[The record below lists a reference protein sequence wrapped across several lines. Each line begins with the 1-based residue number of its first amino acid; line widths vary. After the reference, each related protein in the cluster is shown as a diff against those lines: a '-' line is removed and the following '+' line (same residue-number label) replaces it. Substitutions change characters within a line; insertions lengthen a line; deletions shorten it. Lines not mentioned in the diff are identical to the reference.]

1 MTDAARLH
9 GRADALAARIPPLL
23 IEAESL
29 AQTVILGE
37 HGRRRPGH
45 GTEFWQYR
53 QAMPGDP
60 ARLIDW
66 RRSAR
71 SDTAFVQ
78 DKEWHAA
85 QTVMIRVDPSASM
98 RFTSSAGVPSK
109 AERARLLALALA
121 VLLAHAG
128 ERVGLLDADHPPRRG
143 TAHLA
148 AMAARLMDETAH
160 EHDTP
165 DAADLPVSSRAVL
178 MSDFLGDLA
187 SVEATI
193 TEATKR
199 GVRGALVQVLDP
211 AEEGF
216 PFDGRTIFES
226 MGGGIRHE
234 TLDAGELRARYLA
247 RLAERKDRLALLA
260 RQAGWQMTVHH
271 TDTPATSALLWLHGA
286 LSRRRGIG

>member
-1 MTDAARLH
+1 MTNAAQLH

-71 SDTAFVQ
+71 SDTTFAQ

-85 QTVMIRVDPSASM
+85 QTVLIWVDPSASM
-98 RFTSSAGVPSK
+98 RFASSSGVPPK

-121 VLLAHAG
+121 VLLARAG
-128 ERVGLLDADHPPRRG
+128 ERVGLLDAGHPPRRG

-148 AMAARLMDETAH
+148 AMAAQLMNETAH
-160 EHDTP
+160 EHGTP

-178 MSDFLGDLA
+178 VSDFLGDLA
-187 SVEATI
+187 PVEDTLAEI
-193 TEATKR
+193 TRR

-234 TLDAGELRARYLA
+234 TLDAGELRSRYLA

-260 RQAGWQMTVHH
+260 RRAGWQMTVHH
-271 TDTPATSALLWLHGA
+271 TDVPATSALLWLHGA
-286 LSRRRGIG
+286 LSCRRGIG